1 MLILFEKYSQ
11 TRCVFQRIS
20 VPETAGDAYE
30 VPGKPKAELL
40 QGRRYAMHADME
52 VNYAGYKEI

>member
-1 MLILFEKYSQ
+1 M
-11 TRCVFQRIS
+11 FQRIS